1 MSIPTSPLRGSET
14 EQDFTFTR
22 SLNAPRDLVF
32 QVWTE
37 RDHLQQWFGS
47 KACPIV
53 SCMNDLRPGGMMH
66 YAMQMPGGGAMWGR
80 WLYREIV
87 PPERLVF
94 IASFCDEEGGVV
106 RAPFS
111 AGWPLEMLSVVTF
124 AEHGDR
130 TEITLRASAHNATE
144 LERETFNSA
153 HGGLRHGWDG
163 TFAQLA
169 EYVQA
174 VAQVS

>member
-1 MSIPTSPLRGSET
+1 MDTATAPLPGSDT
-14 EQDFTFTR
+14 EEDFTFTR

-32 QVWTE
+32 RMWTE
-37 RDHLQQWFGS
+37 RDHLQQWFGP
-47 KACPIV
+47 KGCPIV
-53 SCMNDLRPGGMMH
+53 AWTNDLRPGGMMH

-80 WLYREIV
+80 WVYREIV
-87 PPERLVF
+87 TPERFVF
-94 IASFCDEEGGVV
+94 VASFSDEEGGIV

-124 AEHGDR
+124 AEQGDR
-130 TEITLRASAHNATE
+130 TEITLRASAHNASE

-153 HGGLRHGWDG
+153 HNSLRQGWDG

-169 EYVQA
+169 KYVQA